1 MMTKEDRREKREAD
15 KARDDRLVAVREA
28 LADEMD
34 RFRGRLQ
41 AGAVAVLSTAF
52 GDFNVD
58 AVSEEFWFTTHPS
71 GQVKSQW
78 NRRSFAGCNDGGWA
92 SLLSQVGEAR
102 NPLFSE
108 FA

>member
-1 MMTKEDRREKREAD
+1 MTREERREKREAD
-15 KARDDRLVAVREA
+15 KARDERMVAVRGA

-41 AGAVAVLSTAF
+41 AGAVAVLNTAF
-52 GDFNVD
+52 GPFQVD
-58 AVSEEFWFTTHPS
+58 AVNEDFWFTTHPS
-71 GQVKSQW
+71 DQVKTEW

-102 NPLFSE
+102 NPLFAE